1 MLQEDRDSMSLEGE
15 RNLEQGVLAL
25 LTIGELSKQTGVK
38 VPTIRYYEEM
48 GLMKPADRTE
58 GNQRRFETSDRER
71 LAFIKHARDLGFT
84 IEAIRELLDL
94 SAHPERPCKDAVQ
107 IAARQLKM
115 VRDKIGRLQQLE
127 RELTRMVGTCHD
139 GHMKDCYVIRSLANH
154 DLCMTEH

>member
-25 LTIGELSKQTGVK
+25 LTSRLSKQTGVK
-38 VPTIRYYEEM
+38 CRLYGTRGN
-48 GLMKPADRTE
+48 GLDETRNRTE
-58 GNQRRFETSDRER
+58 ATSRFETSDRG
-71 LAFIKHARDLGFT
+71 ACVHQDGRDLGFT
-84 IEAIRELLDL
+84 IELSRTPAILALIRN
-94 SAHPERPCKDAVQ
+94 AVQ
-107 IAARQLKM
+107 VCRPDCRTQLKM